1 MLLGLAVGARRSLRN
16 PQKRNSPALL
26 RCAACGSAADTVDV
40 VSIDD
45 PRVEGVTLYLSDFTR
60 SLTAKLGSGDLF
72 NEVRTR

>member
-1 MLLGLAVGARRSLRN
+1 MLLRLAVGARRSLRN
-16 PQKRNSPALL
+16 PQQRNSPALL
-26 RCAACGSAADTVDV
+26 RRLLRSAADTVDV

>member
-1 MLLGLAVGARRSLRN
+1 MSAQLTA
-16 PQKRNSPALL
+16 PAALT
-26 RCAACGSAADTVDV
+26 AAAADTVDV

-72 NEVRTR
+72 NEVRRAGAGARRR